1 MITITFNDYYYIQLT
16 LLDILEVSL
25 KLIGILRLVKQRTA
39 GLSPFNRRS
48 GLIVTFY
55 QRLIQI

>member
-25 KLIGILRLVKQRTA
+25 KWIGILRLVKQRTA

-55 QRLIQI
+55 QR